1 MIYSFIISY
10 NKFKESAYET
20 IQSHFARSA
29 GEEPNFLLP
38 PTYFKLGQL
47 HEINE
52 DKQEIGITFGNSVP
66 VANTG
71 DSIAVNKKA
80 ARILLDLYD
89 IKSPDFCCA
98 AHIASGVV
106 KHMVTS
112 KTMNVPEIAIL
123 YETLRT
129 VIKHF
134 EASIK
139 NKEIL
144 DQALKTFS
152 YLKFI

>member
-1 MIYSFIISY
+1 M
-10 NKFKESAYET
+10 A
-20 IQSHFARSA
+20 
-29 GEEPNFLLP
+29 
-38 PTYFKLGQL
+38 
-47 HEINE
+47 
-52 DKQEIGITFGNSVP
+52 
-66 VANTG
+66 
-71 DSIAVNKKA
+71 
-80 ARILLDLYD
+80 
-89 IKSPDFCCA
+89 
-98 AHIASGVV
+98 
-106 KHMVTS
+106 TS

-123 YETLRT
+123 YETFRT